1 MTSSSRAS
9 RSKRPDAQVSTV
21 PAGGDGEADRAS
33 FCYRHPDRQSYILC
47 QRCGRTICPECQTQ
61 AAVGVICPECMAEQ
75 RASAPRTKSAVLTR
89 ARSAA
94 GRGAPVVTYSLIGI
108 TALVYLL
115 QWIPGLGVTNAL
127 FFSPVFMTELIFEPW
142 RALTSVFL
150 HSTSLIF
157 HILLN
162 MYTLWIFGQLLEAVL
177 GRGRF
182 LTLYLISGLAGS
194 VGVVVFA
201 QPNSQVLG
209 ASGAIFGLMGAFV
222 VIQRR
227 FGGNVTQLYILLAI
241 NLAIGFIPGANISW
255 QAHLGGLIGG
265 ALVGLIYLETR
276 QRSRRRLQIAL
287 LIGLTVLLITI
298 GIVVAQWK
306 VGAL

>member
-1 MTSSSRAS
+1 MSE
-9 RSKRPDAQVSTV
+9 
-21 PAGGDGEADRAS
+21 AGADRTN

-61 AAVGVICPECMAEQ
+61 APVGVICPECMREQ
-75 RASAPRTKSAVLTR
+75 RATAPRTKPAAWTR
-89 ARSAA
+89 VRSAA

-127 FFSPVFMTELIFEPW
+127 FFSPVFMTEVLPEPW
-142 RALTSVFL
+142 RAITSVFL
-150 HSTSLIF
+150 HSTSLF
-157 HILLN
+157 VHILLN
-162 MYTLWIFGQLLEAVL
+162 MYTLWIFGRLLEPML
-177 GRGRF
+177 GRIRF
-182 LTLYLISGLAGS
+182 LALYLISGLAGS
-194 VGVVVFA
+194 IGVVVFA
-201 QPNSQVLG
+201 APTTQVLG

-227 FGGNVTQLYILLAI
+227 LGGNMTQLYVLLAI

-265 ALVGLIYLETR
+265 ALVGLILLETR
-276 QRSRRRLQIAL
+276 SRSRRGLQIGL
-287 LIGLTVLLITI
+287 LIGLAVVLYVI
-298 GIVVAQWK
+298 GTVVARWK
-306 VGAL
+306 IGAF